1 MTSAVETPSRPGLR
15 LVTRVTTFSVSLVV
29 ASIALSSWTSLQL
42 RRSSLTLELG
52 RELQSIVRNAAPHIP
67 PRLLEVTPPSPG
79 GAPAASEASHGLRE
93 SLLQI
98 EALNPMSAGSGVS
111 LRVLHPSETPSYRQE
126 LDVLAA
132 TEPSAPKRQE
142 LTESLRR
149 ALLGEPTL
157 APVESL
163 AGGGLRLSAAAP
175 IRNEAGKVLAVLQAD
190 WNVGNFGAQTR
201 ETAWIMLALGGLL
214 AVIAAGVAYQ
224 FSRKLVDPIRAILD
238 AARHF
243 GEGRLEYRITV
254 NRADELGDLGHGL
267 NRMASQIAQSR
278 ALLEEQ
284 KAALLV
290 ASTEAKAA
298 SRAKSEFLATMSHEI
313 RTPMNGILGFTALLL
328 DSPLN
333 AEQRSHTRLV
343 QQSASNLLA
352 IINDIL
358 DLSRIEAG
366 KLELELTAFD
376 LREVA
381 EAAVDV
387 IAFTAHRK
395 QIEVAV
401 SLDEKIPPGLRGDP
415 TRLRQILLNL
425 LGNAAKFTEQGEIV
439 LTVRRMGDT
448 PDGRVQLRFEI
459 RDTGPG
465 IRAEVQDRLF
475 LPFRQADSS
484 TTRVYGGTGLGWAI
498 CNRLVELMQG
508 QIGVDSQPGSGSS
521 FWFTIALEPALLPTA
536 PIFDGEALRN
546 RRVLVVDD
554 NETNR
559 LLLIHQLVHW
569 GAQAEAVPGA
579 ERADDALRAAVDARK
594 PYHLAILDYQM
605 PRVDGM
611 QLASRIS
618 QNPRFQDLRLVLLS
632 STHERPLPSALES
645 AGFSA
650 SLQKPVKRS
659 ELLRTL
665 LRVLE
670 EPARS
675 TVLLPQRLDAHSEME
690 LPAPPPTAAPR
701 LSIPASPFPA
711 APAPA
716 SMPSAA
722 SSALP
727 HSPTPVAPAMVSI
740 AVAPSTPPIA
750 LGRMPASRLV
760 EPATPAPGTPVVAKS
775 LRLLVAEDNMLNR
788 ILATKLLA
796 RLGYAADTVNNG
808 EEALDATLSKP
819 YDVILMDC
827 NMPVLDGYE
836 ACRRL
841 REREAG
847 QSHRTY
853 IIALTANAMAE
864 HRAQCFAAGMDDY
877 IAKPFQSSDLASAL
891 GRAERAIAG
900 ERLTARDPGS

>member
-1 MTSAVETPSRPGLR
+1 MTPADETQSRLRPR
-15 LVTRVTTFSVSLVV
+15 LVTRVTAFSVSLVV
-29 ASIALSSWTSLQL
+29 ASVAISAWTTLQL
-42 RRSSLTLELG
+42 RRQSLSTELA
-52 RELQSIVRNAAPHIP
+52 RELSGIVRNTAPHIP
-67 PRLLEVTPPSPG
+67 ARLVEAI
-79 GAPAASEASHGLRE
+79 APAAADAGGATNAVSSATRALRE
-93 SLLQI
+93 SLLQV
-98 EALNPMSAGSGVS
+98 EARNPMSAGSS
-111 LRVLHPSETPSYRQE
+111 LPLRVLRPAETPAYHQE
-126 LDVLAA
+126 LEIVA
-132 TEPSAPKRQE
+132 TTESSQTNRQE
-142 LTESLRR
+142 LTEALRR

-157 APVESL
+157 APFQPSGTGSL
-163 AGGGLRLSAAAP
+163 HLSAAAP
-175 IRNEAGKVLAVLQAD
+175 IRNDSGKVIAVLQAD
-190 WNVGNFGAQTR
+190 WNIGDFAARSR
-201 ETAWIMLALGGLL
+201 ETAWIVLAAGGLFAAIATGLAL
-214 AVIAAGVAYQ
+214 Q
-224 FSRKLVDPIRAILD
+224 FARNLVTPIRSLLD
-238 AARHF
+238 AVRHF
-243 GEGRLEYRITV
+243 GEGRLDYRITV
-254 NRADELGDLGHGL
+254 NRVDELGDVELGL
-267 NRMASQIAQSR
+267 NRMAAQIAQSR

-366 KLELELTAFD
+366 KFELELTAFD

-381 EAAVDV
+381 EAAIEV

-401 SLDEKIPPGLRGDP
+401 SVDEKIPPGLRGDP
-415 TRLRQILLNL
+415 NRIRQILLNL
-425 LGNAAKFTEQGEIV
+425 LGNAAKFTEQGEVV
-439 LTVRRMGDT
+439 LTVRRLPDSA
-448 PDGRVQLRFEI
+448 DGRVQLRFEV

-465 IRAEVQDRLF
+465 IRSEVLERLF
-475 LPFRQADSS
+475 QPFSQADSS
-484 TTRVYGGTGLGWAI
+484 TTRVYGGTGLGLAI
-498 CNRLVELMQG
+498 CKRLVELMQG
-508 QIGVDSQPGSGSS
+508 QIGVESQPGSGST
-521 FWFTIALEPALLPTA
+521 FWFDIGLEPALLPIA

-546 RRVLVVDD
+546 RRVLVIDD

-569 GAQAEAVPGA
+569 GAQAEAVASA
-579 ERADDALRAAVDARK
+579 ERADEALRAAVESRK

-611 QLASRIS
+611 QLACRIS
-618 QNPRFQDLRLVLLS
+618 QNPRYHDLRMVLLS
-632 STHERPLPSALES
+632 STHERPLPSALET

-665 LRVLE
+665 LRVME

-675 TVLLPQRLDAHSEME
+675 TALLPQRVESVVETE
-690 LPAPPPTAAPR
+690 PPPPPPTVEPRLAIPTPAKSPITNPASVGAAAPVQTP
-701 LSIPASPFPA
+701 SPIPQSPATPLL
-711 APAPA
+711 
-716 SMPSAA
+716 A
-722 SSALP
+722 SSRGR
-727 HSPTPVAPAMVSI
+727 APLRSEPAGFVE
-740 AVAPSTPPIA
+740 PSTPIITKP
-750 LGRMPASRLV
+750 
-760 EPATPAPGTPVVAKS
+760 
-775 LRLLVAEDNMLNR
+775 LRLLVTEDNLLNR

-796 RLGYAADTVNNG
+796 RLGYTADTASNG
-808 EEALDATLSKP
+808 EEALDATLKAP

-847 QSHRTY
+847 QPHRTY
-853 IIALTANAMAE
+853 VIALTANAMTE

-877 IAKPFQSSDLASAL
+877 IAKPFQSSDLTAAL
-891 GRAERAIAG
+891 GRAERALDGA
-900 ERLTARDPGS
+900 RLTSRDRGT

>member
-1 MTSAVETPSRPGLR
+1 MNSAVETPSRPGLR
-15 LVTRVTTFSVSLVV
+15 LVTRVTTFNVSLVV
-29 ASIALSSWTSLQL
+29 ASIVLCTWTSLQL
-42 RRSSLTLELG
+42 RRRSLTQELG
-52 RELQSIVRNAAPHIP
+52 RELQGIVRNTGPHIP
-67 PRLLEVTPPSPG
+67 SRLLEVTPPAPG
-79 GAPAASEASHGLRE
+79 DASAASDSSRGLRE
-93 SLLQI
+93 TLQRVV
-98 EALNPMSAGSGVS
+98 ALNPMAAGSVLS
-111 LRVLHPSETPSYRQE
+111 LRVLHPSETPTYRQE

-132 TEPSAPKRQE
+132 TEPSAPKHQE
-142 LTESLRR
+142 LTDSLRQ

-163 AGGGLRLSAAAP
+163 SGGGLRLSAAAP
-175 IRNEAGKVLAVLQAD
+175 IRNESGKVLALLEAE
-190 WNVGNFGAQTR
+190 WKVGNFDARTR
-201 ETAWIMLALGGLL
+201 DAAWILLALGGLL
-214 AVIAAGVAYQ
+214 AAVAAGTAYH
-224 FSRKLVDPIRAILD
+224 FARKLVDPIRSILD
-238 AARHF
+238 AAHHF

-254 NRADELGDLGHGL
+254 NRDDELGDLAHGL
-267 NRMASQIAQSR
+267 NRMASLIAQSR

-415 TRLRQILLNL
+415 NRIRQILLNL

-439 LTVRRMGDT
+439 LTISRVGDT
-448 PDGRVQLRFEI
+448 PDGRVQLRFEV

-475 LPFRQADSS
+475 LPFSQADSS
-484 TTRVYGGTGLGWAI
+484 TTRVYGGTGLGLAI
-498 CNRLVELMQG
+498 SKRLVELMQG
-508 QIGVDSQPGSGSS
+508 QIGVESQPGSGSS

-579 ERADDALRAAVDARK
+579 ERADEALRAAVEARK

-618 QNPRFQDLRLVLLS
+618 QNPRFRDLRLVMLS
-632 STHERPLPSALES
+632 STHERPLSSALES

-650 SLQKPVKRS
+650 CLQKPVKRS

-675 TVLLPQRLDAHSEME
+675 TALLPQRFEAPSESE
-690 LPAPPPTAAPR
+690 PPPPPPAAAPR
-701 LSIPASPFPA
+701 LAIPA
-711 APAPA
+711 AP
-716 SMPSAA
+716 
-722 SSALP
+722 L
-727 HSPTPVAPAMVSI
+727 
-740 AVAPSTPPIA
+740 AVAPPARPLA
-750 LGRMPASRLV
+750 LGRMPASRHV
-760 EPATPAPGTPVVAKS
+760 DPTPPVPGAPVAAKS

-808 EEALDATLSKP
+808 EEALEVTQAAV

-847 QSHRTY
+847 QPHRTY

-900 ERLTARDPGS
+900 ERLSARDPGS

>member
-1 MTSAVETPSRPGLR
+1 MTSADETLSRLRPR
-15 LVTRVTTFSVSLVV
+15 LVTRVTAFSVSLVV
-29 ASIALSSWTSLQL
+29 ASVALSVWTTLQL
-42 RRSSLTLELG
+42 RRQSLSNELG
-52 RELQSIVRNAAPHIP
+52 RELSGIVRNTAPHLSA
-67 PRLLEVTPPSPG
+67 RLVEAI
-79 GAPAASEASHGLRE
+79 APAAGGLGAATNAVSDAARALHE
-93 SLLQI
+93 SLLQVQ
-98 EALNPMSAGSGVS
+98 ARNPMSAGSS
-111 LRVLHPSETPSYRQE
+111 LPLRILRPAETPAYRQE
-126 LDVLAA
+126 LEVVA
-132 TEPSAPKRQE
+132 TTETSSSGRRE

-149 ALLGEPTL
+149 ALLGESAL
-157 APVESL
+157 APVEPG
-163 AGGGLRLSAAAP
+163 AGGSLRLSAAAP
-175 IRNEAGKVLAVLQAD
+175 IRNDSGKVIAVLQTE
-190 WNVGNFGAQTR
+190 WNVGSFAAESR
-201 ETAWIMLALGGLL
+201 EPAWILL
-214 AVIAAGVAYQ
+214 AVGGLFTAIAAGLALQ
-224 FSRKLVDPIRAILD
+224 FSRSLVQPVRSLLD
-238 AARHF
+238 AVRHY
-243 GEGRLEYRITV
+243 GEGRLDYRITV
-254 NRADELGDLGHGL
+254 DRIDELGDVAQGL
-267 NRMASQIAQSR
+267 NRMAAQIAQSR

-381 EAAVDV
+381 EAAIEV

-415 TRLRQILLNL
+415 NRIRQILLNL

-439 LTVRRMGDT
+439 LTVRRLSDSS
-448 PDGRVQLRFEI
+448 DGRVQLRFEV

-465 IRAEVQDRLF
+465 IRPEVQERLF
-475 LPFRQADSS
+475 QPFSQADSS
-484 TTRVYGGTGLGWAI
+484 TTRVYGGTGLGLAI
-498 CNRLVELMQG
+498 CKRLVELMQG
-508 QIGVDSQPGSGSS
+508 QVGVESQPGSGST
-521 FWFTIALEPALLPTA
+521 FWFTIGLEPALLPSA
-536 PIFDGEALRN
+536 PIFDAEALRN
-546 RRVLVVDD
+546 RRVLVIDD

-569 GAQAEAVPGA
+569 GAQAEAVSGA
-579 ERADDALRAAVDARK
+579 ERADEALRAAVDARK

-611 QLASRIS
+611 QLAFRIN
-618 QNPRFQDLRLVLLS
+618 QNPRYQDLRMVLLS

-675 TVLLPQRLDAHSEME
+675 TALLPKLVEAFVDPEPPS
-690 LPAPPPTAAPR
+690 PPPAVAPR
-701 LSIPASPFPA
+701 LAVPT
-711 APAPA
+711 
-716 SMPSAA
+716 
-722 SSALP
+722 LTN
-727 HSPTPVAPAMVSI
+727 SPTTNPVSVPTPPTS
-740 AVAPSTPPIA
+740 VAAAGLSKPSTTTTVPNRIQAP
-750 LGRMPASRLV
+750 LRSELSG
-760 EPATPAPGTPVVAKS
+760 PATPPTPIMAKS
-775 LRLLVAEDNMLNR
+775 LRLLVAEDNTLNR

-796 RLGYAADTVNNG
+796 RLGYAADTANNG
-808 EEALDATLSKP
+808 EEALEATLKMP

-853 IIALTANAMAE
+853 VIALTANAMTE

-877 IAKPFQSSDLASAL
+877 IAKPFQSSDLTAAL
-891 GRAERAIAG
+891 GRAERALDGA
-900 ERLTARDPGS
+900 RLTSRDRGT

>member
-1 MTSAVETPSRPGLR
+1 MTPADETQSQLRPR
-15 LVTRVTTFSVSLVV
+15 LVTRVTAFSVSLVV
-29 ASIALSSWTSLQL
+29 ASVAISAWTTLQL
-42 RRSSLTLELG
+42 RRQSLSIELA
-52 RELQSIVRNAAPHIP
+52 RELNGIVRNTAPHIP
-67 PRLLEVTPPSPG
+67 ARLVEAIAADTG
-79 GAPAASEASHGLRE
+79 GATNAVGSASRALRE
-93 SLLQI
+93 SLLQV
-98 EALNPMSAGSGVS
+98 EARNPMSAGSS
-111 LRVLHPSETPSYRQE
+111 LLLRVLRPAETPAYHQE
-126 LDVLAA
+126 LEIVA
-132 TEPSAPKRQE
+132 TTESSQTNRQE
-142 LTESLRR
+142 LTEALRR

-157 APVESL
+157 APFQPSGTGSL
-163 AGGGLRLSAAAP
+163 LLSAAAP
-175 IRNEAGKVLAVLQAD
+175 VRNDSGKAIAVLQAD
-190 WNVGNFGAQTR
+190 WNVGDFAAQSR
-201 ETAWIMLALGGLL
+201 EAAWNILAVGGLFAAIATGLAL
-214 AVIAAGVAYQ
+214 Q
-224 FSRKLVDPIRAILD
+224 FARNLVTPIRSLLD
-238 AARHF
+238 AVRHF
-243 GEGRLEYRITV
+243 GEGRLDYRITV
-254 NRADELGDLGHGL
+254 NRVDELGDVELGL
-267 NRMASQIAQSR
+267 NRMAAQIAQSR

-313 RTPMNGILGFTALLL
+313 RTPMNGILGFTSLLL

-381 EAAVDV
+381 EAAIEF

-401 SLDEKIPPGLRGDP
+401 SVDEKIPPGLRGDP
-415 TRLRQILLNL
+415 NRIRQILLNL
-425 LGNAAKFTEQGEIV
+425 LGNAAKFTEQGEVV
-439 LTVRRMGDT
+439 LTVRRLPDSA
-448 PDGRVQLRFEI
+448 DGRVQLRFEV

-465 IRAEVQDRLF
+465 IRSEVLERLF
-475 LPFRQADSS
+475 QPFSQADSS
-484 TTRVYGGTGLGWAI
+484 TTRVYGGTGLGLAI
-498 CNRLVELMQG
+498 CKRLVELMQG
-508 QIGVDSQPGSGSS
+508 QIGVESQPGSGST
-521 FWFTIALEPALLPTA
+521 FWLDIGLEPALLPSA

-546 RRVLVVDD
+546 RRVLVIDD

-569 GAQAEAVPGA
+569 GAQAEAVSSA
-579 ERADDALRAAVDARK
+579 ERADEALRAAVEARK

-611 QLASRIS
+611 QLACRIN
-618 QNPRFQDLRLVLLS
+618 QNPRYHDLRMVLLS
-632 STHERPLPSALES
+632 STHERPLPSALET

-665 LRVLE
+665 LRVME
-670 EPARS
+670 GPARS
-675 TVLLPQRLDAHSEME
+675 TALLPQRVDSVVETE
-690 LPAPPPTAAPR
+690 PPPPPPTVEPR
-701 LSIPASPFPA
+701 LAIPTPAKSPNTIPASVG
-711 APAPA
+711 APAPDQT
-716 SMPSAA
+716 PS
-722 SSALP
+722 P
-727 HSPTPVAPAMVSI
+727 IPQP
-740 AVAPSTPPIA
+740 PSTPLLASSRGWAP
-750 LGRMPASRLV
+750 LRSEPAGFV
-760 EPATPAPGTPVVAKS
+760 EPSTPIITKP
-775 LRLLVAEDNMLNR
+775 LRLLVAEDNMLNC
-788 ILATKLLA
+788 ILATKLLT
-796 RLGYAADTVNNG
+796 RLGYAADAASNG
-808 EEALDATLSKP
+808 EEALDATLKAP

-847 QSHRTY
+847 QPHRTY
-853 IIALTANAMAE
+853 VIALTANAMTE

-877 IAKPFQSSDLASAL
+877 IAKPFQSSDLTAAL
-891 GRAERAIAG
+891 GRAERALDGA
-900 ERLTARDPGS
+900 RLASRDRGT